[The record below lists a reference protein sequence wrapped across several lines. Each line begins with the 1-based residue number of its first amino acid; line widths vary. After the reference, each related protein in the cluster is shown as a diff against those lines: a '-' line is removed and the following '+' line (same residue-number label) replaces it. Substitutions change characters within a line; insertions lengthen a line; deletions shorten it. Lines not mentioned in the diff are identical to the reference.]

1 MSRSEEQKT
10 RKQAKEAL
18 DRFEPG
24 AELGL
29 VEDRKE
35 YELQMNA
42 LPPEQRQLAEESTR
56 FADLCQHL
64 SQQRVDLPE
73 EIVEQVGRLAKLAVP
88 ERIRAMKN
96 INQALME
103 HLHAIG
109 QDSGIRQ

>member
-1 MSRSEEQKT
+1 VSKSDDKKMQKET
-10 RKQAKEAL
+10 QGGL

-24 AELGL
+24 AELGP

-42 LPPEQRQLAEESTR
+42 LPPEQQQLAEESTR
-56 FADLCQHL
+56 FADLCQYF
-64 SQQRVDLPE
+64 SQQRVDLPS
-73 EIVEQVGRLAKLAVP
+73 EIVEQVGRLATLALP

-103 HLHAIG
+103 HLHDIG